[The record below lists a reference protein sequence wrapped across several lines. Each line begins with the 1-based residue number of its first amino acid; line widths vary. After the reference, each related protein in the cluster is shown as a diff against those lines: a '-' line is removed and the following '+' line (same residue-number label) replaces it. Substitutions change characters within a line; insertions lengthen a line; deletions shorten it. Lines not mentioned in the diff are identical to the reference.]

1 MSDVIQVDDSNFE
14 VEVLNST
21 VPVLVDFSATWCGP
35 CQKQLPVLEKFAKEG
50 LKGLQGFEDLSSEEL
65 KIKICKIDIDDAP
78 VISAKLGIRSVP
90 TLMLF
95 NGGKALGFKVGLTS
109 FADMQKFV
117 ITKTA

>member
-1 MSDVIQVDDSNFE
+1 MSDVIQVDDNNFE
-14 VEVLNST
+14 AEVLNST

-50 LKGLQGFEDLSSEEL
+50 FKGLEGFEEL
-65 KIKICKIDIDDAP
+65 GFGIKIVKIDIDDAP
-78 VISAKLGIRSVP
+78 MISAKLGIRSVP

-95 NGGKALGFKVGLTS
+95 KGGKALGFKVGLTS
-109 FADMQKFV
+109 FADMQSFV

>member
-14 VEVLNST
+14 AEVLKST

-50 LKGLQGFEDLSSEEL
+50 LLGV
-65 KIKICKIDIDDAP
+65 KIVKIDIDDAP

-95 NGGKALGFKVGLTS
+95 NEGKSLGFKVGLTS
-109 FADMQKFV
+109 FADMQNFV
-117 ITKTA
+117 LTKTG